1 MEFPTIQHPSSMLIS
16 GPSNSGKTYFVKKL
30 LDYEMFKPTPSK
42 IIWCYGAYQTLFDEI
57 SNVEFIDG
65 LPSDLS
71 QISNALIIIDD
82 LMSELGGDKKLSNLF
97 TKGSHHKNISV
108 IFIVQNLFY
117 KGAEF
122 RTISLNASY
131 MCCFK
136 NVRDKM
142 QMASLAKQM
151 YPSQTKYF
159 QESFKDATS
168 VAYGYLFI
176 DLRPETDEKLRLRT
190 GLFQKMRISSINPDN
205 SKLVHFQIK
214 KKSNF

>member
-16 GPSNSGKTYFVKKL
+16 GSSNSGKTYFVKKL

-65 LPSDLS
+65 LPSNLS

-82 LMSELGGDKKLSNLF
+82 LMSELGGDRKLSNLF
-97 TKGSHHKNISV
+97 TK
-108 IFIVQNLFY
+108 
-117 KGAEF
+117 
-122 RTISLNASY
+122 
-131 MCCFK
+131 
-136 NVRDKM
+136 
-142 QMASLAKQM
+142 AKQM

-190 GLFQKMRISSINPDN
+190 RLFPEDENIFYQPR
-205 SKLVHFQIK
+205 
-214 KKSNF
+214 

>member
-1 MEFPTIQHPSSMLIS
+1 MGLPTPTS

-71 QISNALIIIDD
+71 QIR
-82 LMSELGGDKKLSNLF
+82 
-97 TKGSHHKNISV
+97 
-108 IFIVQNLFY
+108 
-117 KGAEF
+117 AEF

-205 SKLVHFQIK
+205 SKLVHFK
-214 KKSNF
+214 

>member
-97 TKGSHHKNISV
+97 TKDKEMHKILRKPNLSDQEKATLYTQILQKYTNFPLPTQNITEPIHEVKSED
-108 IFIVQNLFY
+108 FNTNEKKNLT
-117 KGAEF
+117 E
-122 RTISLNASY
+122 
-131 MCCFK
+131 
-136 NVRDKM
+136 
-142 QMASLAKQM
+142 
-151 YPSQTKYF
+151 
-159 QESFKDATS
+159 
-168 VAYGYLFI
+168 
-176 DLRPETDEKLRLRT
+176 
-190 GLFQKMRISSINPDN
+190 
-205 SKLVHFQIK
+205 
-214 KKSNF
+214 

>member
-1 MEFPTIQHPSSMLIS
+1 MLIS
-16 GPSNSGKTYFVKKL
+16 GPSNSGQTYFVKKL

-42 IIWCYGAYQTLFDEI
+42 IIWCYGAHQTLFDEI

-65 LPSDLS
+65 LPSDLN
-71 QISNALIIIDD
+71 QISNALTIIDD

-97 TKGSHHKNISV
+97 TKGTHHKNISV
-108 IFIVQNLFY
+108 IFIVLNLFY

-142 QMASLAKQM
+142 QMASLAKLRVK
-151 YPSQTKYF
+151 PSYF
-159 QESFKDATS
+159 KRVSMMQ
-168 VAYGYLFI
+168 
-176 DLRPETDEKLRLRT
+176 LRSHMGICLL
-190 GLFQKMRISSINPDN
+190 I
-205 SKLVHFQIK
+205 
-214 KKSNF
+214 

>member
-82 LMSELGGDKKLSNLF
+82 LMSELEAIKIIK
-97 TKGSHHKNISV
+97 
-108 IFIVQNLFY
+108 FIY
-117 KGAEF
+117 K
-122 RTISLNASY
+122 R
-131 MCCFK
+131 
-136 NVRDKM
+136 
-142 QMASLAKQM
+142 
-151 YPSQTKYF
+151 
-159 QESFKDATS
+159 
-168 VAYGYLFI
+168 
-176 DLRPETDEKLRLRT
+176 
-190 GLFQKMRISSINPDN
+190 
-205 SKLVHFQIK
+205 
-214 KKSNF
+214 

>member
-97 TKGSHHKNISV
+97 TKG
-108 IFIVQNLFY
+108 
-117 KGAEF
+117 AEF

-190 GLFQKMRISSINPDN
+190 GLFPEDENIFYQPR
-205 SKLVHFQIK
+205 
-214 KKSNF
+214 